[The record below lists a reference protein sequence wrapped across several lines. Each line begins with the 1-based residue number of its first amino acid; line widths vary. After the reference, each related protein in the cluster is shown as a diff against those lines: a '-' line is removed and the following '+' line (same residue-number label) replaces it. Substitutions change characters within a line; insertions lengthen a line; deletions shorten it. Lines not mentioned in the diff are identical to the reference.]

1 MRQPIDTDTD
11 TDTDADA
18 DATGTGTGTGTDAGS
33 PGGALLASFVT
44 GHFGE
49 LRQSWWHGR
58 PSSGGITEAEPD
70 ALPPERRGLLAAYDL
85 EDRRWLWQVDCD
97 SPAGFTAVNGRI
109 FVASMHGGRIFVFD
123 EMFDEI
129 GTIANRLMNDLHT
142 IVPVGDR
149 LLVTSSGTDA
159 ILEIDHRARVTWS
172 WWATEH
178 GYPETPAGATRNL
191 DHNDD
196 FRMRDIGTSAQT
208 THLNSA
214 VPYRSPDGRDC
225 MLTTLF
231 HQGELVEI
239 DRLTGDIKILVDG
252 MDRPHSPRRR
262 SGGWMLSCSGTDSVV
277 LLDDGFW
284 IDEVVTG
291 NFNWV
296 QDAIELDAGHLLIA
310 DANHSRL
317 AMWST
322 ASREVV
328 DEIGYDPQ
336 WKVYQIDQVPRDWVL
351 SVAQGD
357 HTAPAPGAPAEA
369 AT

>member
-1 MRQPIDTDTD
+1 
-11 TDTDADA
+11 
-18 DATGTGTGTGTDAGS
+18 
-33 PGGALLASFVT
+33 
-44 GHFGE
+44 
-49 LRQSWWHGR
+49 
-58 PSSGGITEAEPD
+58 
-70 ALPPERRGLLAAYDL
+70 
-85 EDRRWLWQVDCD
+85 
-97 SPAGFTAVNGRI
+97 
-109 FVASMHGGRIFVFD
+109 
-123 EMFDEI
+123 
-129 GTIANRLMNDLHT
+129 
-142 IVPVGDR
+142 
-149 LLVTSSGTDA
+149 
-159 ILEIDHRARVTWS
+159 
-172 WWATEH
+172 
-178 GYPETPAGATRNL
+178 
-191 DHNDD
+191 
-196 FRMRDIGTSAQT
+196 
-208 THLNSA
+208 
-214 VPYRSPDGRDC
+214 